1 MFKFH
6 HSKLFSKRI
15 NKKTTCNQN
24 RLKVWHKVNCVGSTN
39 LQRSKF
45 QKFRL
50 ARFPSSRFW
59 EFWFVLAFSIFSD
72 CLISCLWYCYFII
85 SCLISCLWY
94 CYFIISCVIS
104 CLWYCYFI
112 ESLVT
117 KISGMIQLNWG
128 IWSDAR
134 LCLSFANLHLNYPV
148 DVLWLLWGVCFQLC
162 QCIENVE
169 FEW

>member
-6 HSKLFSKRI
+6 HSNLFSRRI
-15 NKKTTCNQN
+15 KKKTTCNQN
-24 RLKVWHKVNCVGSTN
+24 RLKVWHKVTVLVNCSTN
-39 LQRSKF
+39 LPRSKF

-72 CLISCLWYCYFII
+72 CL
-85 SCLISCLWY
+85 
-94 CYFIISCVIS
+94 IS

-162 QCIENVE
+162 QCIENVG